1 MGVESAIF
9 LGLTIGM
16 VVAVFHAI
24 QSFNAPPVNAAQQR
38 AMREDCRRK
47 GL

>member
-1 MGVESAIF
+1 MGVQAAIY
-9 LGLTIGM
+9 LGLALGTIQ
-16 VVAVFHAI
+16 AVIHAV

-38 AMREDCRRK
+38 AMREDCRSK